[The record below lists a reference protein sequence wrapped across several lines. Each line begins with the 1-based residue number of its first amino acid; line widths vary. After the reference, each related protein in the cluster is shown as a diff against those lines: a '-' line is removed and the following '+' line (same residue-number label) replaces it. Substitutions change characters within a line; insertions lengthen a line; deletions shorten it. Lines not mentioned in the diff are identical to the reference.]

1 MIGICPKCDGKT
13 YWREISSGGDG
24 LQFCSKCNWVE
35 PTDGSWNPQ
44 EEGDD

>member
-24 LQFCSKCNWVE
+24 LQFCSNCNWVE